1 MRGWLRHAKGHDN
14 DSESVSESVRGE
26 RPPST
31 QTVTHTRRERERNT
45 QTTHTVSEKVGDW
58 GHCQGT
64 VPRSKVTDPRGVR
77 GRIRR

>member
-1 MRGWLRHAKGHDN
+1 MSGWLRYAKGHDN

-26 RPPST
+26 RPPPT
-31 QTVTHTRRERERNT
+31 QTVTHTRRDRERNT
-45 QTTHTVSEKVGDW
+45 QTTHTVREEGCVR

-77 GRIRR
+77 GRIKR